1 MKLASLVGPERV
13 IVPLEATT
21 LPLATNMLIQR
32 LIATGAV
39 REPEKLW
46 SRVAEVRGED
56 LVALGDRAFL
66 LHYRTDAVDDLAVA
80 IGVAPVPVERDI
92 GEGEAQRARL
102 LLLIIAPPRMAGR
115 YLQVLGALGRALR
128 SPAAVQEIVE
138 TQAPDALA
146 ALAIWSDQELPD
158 ELLVRDLMTEHPR
171 TVAPDE
177 LLRDAARMLARANV
191 HALPVVDANGVL
203 LGLLSQRELLRIL
216 LAGPL
221 VGPSG
226 VRPPQ
231 PDAHR
236 AVRDVMTRQVLCIA
250 PEQSVAEAATL
261 LANKDLDGVPVVREG
276 RLVGYLSRGDIIRKL
291 IGS

>member
-1 MKLASLVGPERV
+1 MKLASLVRPERV
-13 IVPLEATT
+13 IAPLEAVT
-21 LPLATNMLIQR
+21 LPMAISMLVQR
-32 LIATGAV
+32 LVATGAV

-46 SRVAEVRGED
+46 SRVAEARGED

-80 IGVAPVPVERDI
+80 IGVAPLPVERDL

-138 TQAPDALA
+138 TPGPDALA
-146 ALAIWSDQELPD
+146 ALPIWSDQEIPE
-158 ELLVRDLMTEHPR
+158 ELLVRDLMTEQPR
-171 TVAPDE
+171 IVSPGE
-177 LLRDAARMLARANV
+177 PLRDAARMLARANV
-191 HALPVVDANGVL
+191 HALPVVDAHGVL

-221 VGPSG
+221 VGPAG
-226 VRPPQ
+226 TRPPQ